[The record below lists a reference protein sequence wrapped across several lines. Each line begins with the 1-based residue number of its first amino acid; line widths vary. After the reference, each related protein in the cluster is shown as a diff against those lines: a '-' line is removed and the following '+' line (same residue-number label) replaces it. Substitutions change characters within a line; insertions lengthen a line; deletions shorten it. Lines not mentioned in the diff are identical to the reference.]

1 MLMVDE
7 APNKFAFVYNNRS
20 VAEAAE
26 ERELAMQYWPMVQ
39 LKDTSN
45 FGREDAGPKEDS
57 AANMSTSELAQE
69 LTSQLR
75 KMHMYKKYEFTVKDG
90 QTHQAFALDNP

>member
-1 MLMVDE
+1 M
-7 APNKFAFVYNNRS
+7 YNNRA

-39 LKDTSN
+39 LKDTSD
-45 FGREDAGPKEDS
+45 FGKEAEGPKEDTS
-57 AANMSTSELAQE
+57 ANTSTTELAQE

-75 KMHMYKKYEFTVKDG
+75 KMHMYKKYEFTAKDG
-90 QTHQAFALDNP
+90 QSHQVFSLDPH